1 MYYCPICGSNN
12 AEGKR
17 FCAACGAPLRG
28 AERERGRD
36 ARRRSAESGREIDAH
51 RRKTEEYGRERDTH
65 CRSAETDGGRDVR
78 SRNAEDCGRDREPD
92 SRESGTWAPPTPPLY
107 SAAAARSGRGGGM
120 EERHIWKIYLL
131 TLVTFGFYRYYV
143 CHKMAQDINLVCRGD
158 GKHTTEG
165 GKIFLFSLLS
175 FGIYD
180 YYWYYQ
186 LMKRLRNYAAGKD
199 IPLRAFCG
207 MKPENGWLLLKAG
220 GLLLVLFLSVL
231 GCIPSVYADYLLYDN
246 INAVAREFNAEVY
259 GAGAPACGMA

>member
-1 MYYCPICGSNN
+1 MYYCPICGSDN

-17 FCAACGAPLRG
+17 FCGACGAPLRG
-28 AERERGRD
+28 VEQPGDRLH
-36 ARRRSAESGREIDAH
+36 RRSAEQGREGDSY
-51 RRKTEEYGRERDTH
+51 RQ
-65 CRSAETDGGRDVR
+65 
-78 SRNAEDCGRDREPD
+78 NAEGYGRDRGTHGKE
-92 SRESGTWAPPTPPLY
+92 SRAWAPPTPPLY
-107 SAAAARSGRGGGM
+107 SAADGRSGCAGVIG
-120 EERHIWKIYLL
+120 ERHLLKIYLL

-143 CHKMAQDINLVCRGD
+143 CHKMAQDINLICRED
-158 GKHTTEG
+158 GKHTTQG

-180 YYWYYQ
+180 YYWYYKILQ
-186 LMKRLRNYAAGKD
+186 RIRNYAAWKD

-246 INAVAREFNAEVY
+246 INAVAREYNAGAY
-259 GAGAPACGMA
+259 GAEAVYRTA